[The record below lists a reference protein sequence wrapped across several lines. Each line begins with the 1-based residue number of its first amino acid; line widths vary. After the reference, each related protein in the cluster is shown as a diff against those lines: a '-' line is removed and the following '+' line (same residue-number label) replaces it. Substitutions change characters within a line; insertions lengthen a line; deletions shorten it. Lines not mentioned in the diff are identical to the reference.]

1 MLYVL
6 LLYCLVEAEASA
18 HESPIR
24 VYNVPDEAL
33 PLRSRRQQWSVLHA
47 VRCRRHRLGT
57 KFRDLLLAVHFSRLR
72 SVLTCR
78 LVNRQLGEYPS
89 RIAHADWPV
98 ILERVVAFVSS

>member
-33 PLRSRRQQWSVLHA
+33 PLRSRRQQWSVLRA

-57 KFRDLLLAVHFSRLR
+57 KFRELLLAVHFSQVG
-72 SVLTCR
+72 VLTCR
-78 LVNRQLGEYPS
+78 LVNRQLGGYPS